1 MSARDD
7 AKSPPIPDRPP
18 RAWRGPA
25 VALLLG
31 ALLGAGLVGA
41 LAERHAPD
49 RLPRYEARVRWQGG
63 APAAAEW
70 PRPTIPGEQAAVV
83 AEGGTARL
91 AVRSFSAAGTE
102 ALARDLQRRRL
113 GGVDASSARRA
124 AARARWRAALVPD
137 GPVPPAPA
145 VRCAALVR
153 ARLLLL
159 ALDDPRV
166 PAVPPVDSPASD
178 AARARLARAGDQVL
192 RLALAVQPDSLAAA
206 LTACA
211 VAEGDWLRA
220 LAAEPAADPRARL
233 ESAWRWHGRSRAPVL
248 DHVERT
254 LEAGMWKSQRD
265 AVVNLAFERALALER
280 LAPDP
285 AALAFAGG
293 TWMPAP
299 RALPVARSW
308 ALLLGGGALA
318 GAALGL
324 AACLPWMRR
333 RSRTATGR
341 APAAWGLLDR
351 GAHADRLTRES
362 RQAWDAE
369 LGWLHVVSGP
379 DRGRIA
385 QAAATLAGG
394 FLERGERVLLVDA
407 GRRLRLHER
416 YGADTRWGLGECLAG
431 EVPLLGA
438 VQATGRPGFFFL
450 AHGAPG
456 HAGRWELLSGLLE
469 DAQAH
474 FGRVLLALERQAPR
488 AAALPLG
495 GRVLEAWWSEPGPE
509 LPRAAHALS
518 ERIGISFACFDLDW
532 LTQETLEAGEMLAV
546 RVEDAPAAAPDPGPE
561 AGPLAVFAVESCEE
575 QAPAEVE
582 AARSPAAAAETAARV
597 RAEAVVL
604 DCDVEVRERLR
615 FLLWMRRMQAERQ
628 ATALATDAGR

>member
-7 AKSPPIPDRPP
+7 ATSPPIPARPP

-25 VALLLG
+25 VALLVGAFLG
-31 ALLGAGLVGA
+31 AALVGA
-41 LAERHAPD
+41 LVERHAPD
-49 RLPRYEARVRWQGG
+49 HFPRYEARVRWQGG

-70 PRPTIPGEQAAVV
+70 PRPARPGERAAVV
-83 AEGGTARL
+83 SDDGTAWL

-113 GGVDASSARRA
+113 SGVEASSAHRA
-124 AARARWRAALVPD
+124 AVRARWRADRVPD
-137 GPVPPAPA
+137 GPLPPAPA
-145 VRCAALVR
+145 VRSAALVR

-166 PAVPPVDSPASD
+166 PAVPPASSPASD
-178 AARARLARAGDQVL
+178 AARARLARAGDQVV
-192 RLALAVQPDSLAAA
+192 RLALAVQPDSLAVA
-206 LTACA
+206 LAACA
-211 VAEGDWLRA
+211 AAESGWLRA
-220 LAAEPAADPRARL
+220 MAAEPAADPRARL
-233 ESAWRWHGRSRAPVL
+233 ASAWRWHGRSWAPAL
-248 DHVERT
+248 DQAERT

-285 AALAFAGG
+285 AALALAGG
-293 TWMPAP
+293 TWTPAP
-299 RALPVARSW
+299 QALPVARSW

-324 AACLPWMRR
+324 VACLPWMRR
-333 RSRTATGR
+333 RSRSGAGR
-341 APAAWGLLDR
+341 APAGRGLLDR
-351 GAHADRLTRES
+351 EAYADRLSREP

-379 DRGRIA
+379 DAGRIA
-385 QAAATLAGG
+385 RAVATLAGG
-394 FLERGERVLLVDA
+394 FVERGERVLLVDA

-456 HAGRWELLSGLLE
+456 LAGRWDSLSGLLE

-474 FGRVLLALERQAPR
+474 FGRVLLALDRQAPR
-488 AAALPLG
+488 EAALPLG
-495 GRVLEAWWSEPGPE
+495 GRVLEAWWSEPGPD
-509 LPRAAHALS
+509 LPRAAVALS
-518 ERIGISFACFDLDW
+518 ERIGIPFACFDLDW
-532 LTQETLEAGEMLAV
+532 LAQDTLEAGEMLAL
-546 RVEDAPAAAPDPGPE
+546 RAEDAPADAPEPAPQAE
-561 AGPLAVFAVESCEE
+561 PLAVFAVEPCEE
-575 QAPAEVE
+575 QAPAGSE
-582 AARSPAAAAETAARV
+582 AAPEPVAVAGAVASDRG
-597 RAEAVVL
+597 EAVVL

-628 ATALATDAGR
+628 ATALVTDAGR